1 MIRLILGNVEIVVDC
16 DVRKNSSTD
25 VERSIKG
32 SVGIDSGNNDDD
44 KK

>member
-1 MIRLILGNVEIVVDC
+1 VIRFILRDVEIIVDC
-16 DVRKNSSTD
+16 DVRKNRSTD

-44 KK
+44 RK